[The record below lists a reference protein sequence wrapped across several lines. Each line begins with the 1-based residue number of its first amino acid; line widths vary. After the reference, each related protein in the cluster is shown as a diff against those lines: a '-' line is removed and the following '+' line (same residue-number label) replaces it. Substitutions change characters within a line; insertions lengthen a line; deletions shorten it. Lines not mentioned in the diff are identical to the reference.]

1 VPTANPICS
10 QHINPQAR
18 CSIPRFARGKWDEHE
33 KSTVSRRDEFVL
45 VTKGFLRITP
55 GLHDIGLSRAH
66 IIRACEA
73 SLRRLRTDY
82 LDLYICHPPDS
93 FVAVAET
100 MRAFDDLVTQG
111 KVRYVGCS
119 NHSAWQVMKAL
130 AVSEKHNLT
139 RYVCQQVNY
148 SLIARDVEHEI
159 VPLALDQAVGLMAWS
174 PLQAGLLSGKWARS
188 APLAKNRSGWPS
200 LSKSITPTPDPN
212 VSTMCFSADAPFS
225 WRNVMPD
232 SAATLLNCTGR
243 ACRGSGLAACWL
255 QRGKSAESSSKF
267 APKIRKALRIRRY
280 LPEIRACR

>member
-1 VPTANPICS
+1 
-10 QHINPQAR
+10 
-18 CSIPRFARGKWDEHE
+18 
-33 KSTVSRRDEFVL
+33 
-45 VTKGFLRITP
+45 
-55 GLHDIGLSRAH
+55 
-66 IIRACEA
+66 
-73 SLRRLRTDY
+73 
-82 LDLYICHPPDS
+82 
-93 FVAVAET
+93 
-100 MRAFDDLVTQG
+100 
-111 KVRYVGCS
+111 
-119 NHSAWQVMKAL
+119 MKAL

-174 PLQAGLLSGKWARS
+174 PLQAGLLSGKCARS

-200 LSKSITPTPDPN
+200 LSKSITPTPEPN

-255 QRGKSAESSSKF
+255 QRGKGAESSSVESHTRRYVGKMANVFGGCKSRRRQQVFFGYTGRIF
-267 APKIRKALRIRRY
+267 AQRHIGKVQQPPGLEIVRPQLERCEEVLDGFLRIRTLGVMEFGTNRKEAALRGMAVY
-280 LPEIRACR
+280 PVDHFRPVEVRHA